1 MFFINQGDIEKANE
15 IHLKGKTLIEDNHY
29 AVDSISPKCLELEKM
44 VGDFQHQLQ
53 RKLDILRKYCDLH
66 EKIEKVFPYYCLTL
80 MEIKLKLHHLYKIKH
95 DKYLF

>member
-1 MFFINQGDIEKANE
+1 MSNASAILYSNYKSSFINQGDIEKANN
-15 IHLKGKTLIEDNHY
+15 IHLKGKALIEDNHY
-29 AVDSISPKCLELEKM
+29 AVDSISPKCVELESM

-80 MEIKLKLHHLYKIKH
+80 MQIK
-95 DKYLF
+95 F